1 MKRKEPISKIMT
13 KEVITL
19 TLDDSLQKAERLF
32 KKHHIRHI
40 PVVDEEK
47 QLILGMLSLTDLK
60 RLCFVDSYYD
70 NASADTAIYNMLSI
84 GQIMANNPVKVSSQ
98 SVISEVARLL
108 ASKEFHALPVVDN
121 EKLVGIVTTTD
132 LLNYLIDIC

>member
-19 TLDDSLQKAERLF
+19 TLDDSLQEAEKLF
-32 KKHHIRHI
+32 KKYHIRHI

-60 RLCFVDSYYD
+60 RLCFVDSYDD
-70 NASADTAIYNMLSI
+70 NSSADTAIYNLLSI
-84 GQIMANNPVKVSSQ
+84 GQVMANNPVKVSSH
-98 SVISEVARLL
+98 SIIRDVATLL

>member
-13 KEVITL
+13 TEVITL
-19 TLDDSLQKAERLF
+19 TLDDSLQEAERLF

-40 PVVDEEK
+40 PIVDEEK

-60 RLCFVDSYYD
+60 RLCFVDSYD
-70 NASADTAIYNMLSI
+70 DSASADTAIYNMLSI

-98 SVISEVARLL
+98 SVIRDVATLL
-108 ASKEFHALPVVDN
+108 ASKEFHALPVVDD

>member
-1 MKRKEPISKIMT
+1 MKKKEPISKIMT

-60 RLCFVDSYYD
+60 RLSFVDSYDD

-98 SVISEVARLL
+98 AVIKEVATLL

-121 EKLVGIVTTTD
+121 EKLVGIV
-132 LLNYLIDIC
+132 

>member
-1 MKRKEPISKIMT
+1 MKKGTPISAIMT
-13 KEVITL
+13 KHVITL
-19 TLDDSLQKAERLF
+19 NTKDNLETAERLF

-47 QLILGMLSLTDLK
+47 QLILGMLSLTDLN
-60 RLCFVDSYYD
+60 RLCFVDSYDD

-98 SVISEVARLL
+98 SVIKDVATLL

>member
-1 MKRKEPISKIMT
+1 MKKKEPISKIMT

-60 RLCFVDSYYD
+60 RLSFVDSYDD

-98 SVISEVARLL
+98 AVIKEVATLL